1 MPDSVPRCPRLG
13 GERQGQGRD
22 RAGPR
27 VPRHRQPHSPRDA
40 RVLGPETNAAGKG
53 GGDVISTHTNSRS
66 LEVEIGRASC
76 RERV

>member
-27 VPRHRQPHSPRDA
+27 VPRHRQPHGPRDS
-40 RVLGPETNAAGKG
+40 RVLGPEANAAGKG
-53 GGDVISTHTNSRS
+53 GGNVISTHTNSRS
-66 LEVEIGRASC
+66 L
-76 RERV
+76 